1 MDATADSGVAGG
13 AVVIEF
19 ADAVL
24 DTDGARLEAARAA
37 LLLFVGAA
45 GLVDSAAI
53 VSTFNAIVRI
63 ADATGMPLS
72 DAVLEETAEFREALG
87 VNDFRT
93 STG

>member
-1 MDATADSGVAGG
+1 MDATLDSGVASGD
-13 AVVIEF
+13 VLIEF

-24 DTDGARLEAARAA
+24 ETDDTRLASARAA
-37 LLLFVGAA
+37 LRDLVGVA

-72 DAVLEETAEFREALG
+72 DAVLDETAGFREELG
-87 VNDFRT
+87 VNDFRAAH
-93 STG
+93 G